1 MTEKPRVRVSSGGV
15 LITDGLTNVV
25 ANLGTS
31 RDKASHTTY
40 TPDILTSYEL
50 VNAYRTSWLAAAIV
64 DYPAEDA
71 TRKWRS
77 WRAEADQI
85 TKIEAEEKRLG
96 LKTKVQAALIASRLL
111 GGSAIYIN
119 TGASDPKSPL
129 RPGEDIRSI
138 VVMGK
143 DQLTPSEIVK
153 DIDSEYMGKPE
164 FYSIHSGA
172 AGSSKQVDIHASR
185 FVLFPGSR
193 IPGSEGWITGITSGA
208 WGDSVLQKRM
218 SAIKTADSA
227 VANISSLIY
236 ESNVDVLSV
245 EGFADMLEQ
254 NKDGLILRRAHL
266 QAAMKGINGMMMI
279 DAKDSYEKKSASF
292 SGLESL
298 LSKFFDWAAGA
309 AGIPVTRLFG
319 RAAAGLSGS
328 GDGDERVY
336 FDRVEDLQADEISP
350 ALALLDECI
359 ITQALGVRPDNVY
372 YEWSPLRQKSETDQA
387 DIFTKYANAARA
399 LAGTNA
405 GEVIPLDA
413 LSDAMVNALT
423 ESGALPGL
431 DKYVLKYGSLS
442 EQDLPPDGDGL

>member
-1 MTEKPRVRVSSGGV
+1 MTNKPRVRVSSDGV
-15 LITDGLTNVV
+15 LMTDGLTNVV

-119 TGASDPKSPL
+119 TGASDPRSPL
-129 RPGEDIRSI
+129 RPGEEIRSI

-143 DQLTPSEIVK
+143 DQLTPSEVVK

-172 AGSSKQVDIHASR
+172 AGDSRQVEIHASR
-185 FVLFPGSR
+185 FVIFNGAH
-193 IPGSEGWITGITSGA
+193 IPGADSWSTVGALGA
-208 WGDSVLQKRM
+208 WGDSVLQNRM
-218 SAIKTADSA
+218 SAIKAADSA
-227 VANISSLIY
+227 VANMSSLIY

-254 NKDGLILRRAHL
+254 NKDSLILRRAHL

-279 DAKDSYEKKSASF
+279 DAKDSYEKKSSSF
-292 SGLESL
+292 SGLDSL
-298 LSKFFDWAAGA
+298 LGKLFDWVAGA

-336 FDRVEDLQADEISP
+336 FDRVEDLQADEMSP

-359 ITQALGVRPDNVY
+359 VTQALGGRPDNVY
-372 YEWSPLRQKSETDQA
+372 YEWSPLKQKSESDQA
-387 DIFTKYANAARA
+387 DIFTKYATAARA
-399 LAGTNA
+399 LAGANA

-413 LSDAMVNALT
+413 LSDALVNALT

-431 DKYVLKYGSLS
+431 DSYVLEYGKLS
-442 EQDLPPDGDGL
+442 EQDLPPDGEV